1 MMENQAPHNTVENCA
16 SRPGSQARTS
26 LVLGI
31 ATCGRPTI
39 LAQTIAYLAN
49 QKRHPDKII
58 VAYADPAD
66 AGDAPARFPHVTFIQ
81 TELGL
86 TRQRNAILSLVRD
99 SDILLFIDDDFYLD
113 PHYLEITERVFVEN
127 PNIVASTGNVLADDV
142 KGPGLT
148 VAQAKAIVAANTAAQ
163 SVQQLTQ
170 AFFAYGCNMCLRL
183 APIREH
189 ELRFDETLPLYG
201 WYEDWDFS
209 GQLAAFGAIVH
220 ISNACGVHLSAK
232 VGRMPG
238 VRMGYAQVANP
249 IYLARKGTFPWSH
262 VLKFIAGP
270 CLKNLVRSLAPEAH
284 VDRFGRFYGNLTAFR
299 DLLVGRLD
307 PAQIINL

>member
-1 MMENQAPHNTVENCA
+1 MMENQVPHNTVENCA
-16 SRPGSQARTS
+16 SQPGSQARTS

-39 LAQTIAYLAN
+39 LAETIAYLAN
-49 QKRHPDKII
+49 QKRHPDKMI

-113 PHYLEITERVFVEN
+113 PRYLEITERVFVEN

-170 AFFAYGCNMCLRL
+170 ALFAYGCNMCLRL

-189 ELRFDETLPLYG
+189 ELRFDESLPLYG

-209 GQLAAFGAIVH
+209 GQLAAFGTIVH

-284 VDRFGRFYGNLTAFR
+284 VDRLGRFYGNVTAFR